1 MAILL
6 NLFLGFRQ
14 NTISSA
20 FLIKCS
26 ILCIQFKDTFVNNG
40 MIKTPALGGVL
51 PYLGSLYLHLTW
63 SMSIVYLL
71 YFIILFN
78 VMWIYNRFKHF
89 LIFTFKI
96 CFTLYLFIFCSGILI
111 FVHYGMRVRPP
122 RLNLWFRMLFRD
134 CHFLSLILGTVFSF
148 RHFYNS

>member
-1 MAILL
+1 LAILL
-6 NLFLGFRQ
+6 NLLLGFRQ
-14 NTISSA
+14 NTVSST
-20 FLIKCS
+20 FLIECS
-26 ILCIQFKDTFVNNG
+26 IICIQFKDIFVNKG
-40 MIKTPALGGVL
+40 MIKTPVLGGVP
-51 PYLGSLYLHLTW
+51 PYLGSLYIHLTW
-63 SMSIVYLL
+63 SMGIVYLL
-71 YFIILFN
+71 YFILLFN

-89 LIFTFKI
+89 LILTFKI

-134 CHFLSLILGTVFSF
+134 CHLLSLILGIVFSF